1 MHLTKMA
8 RHMKDL
14 FENLKTFLNDYQLH
28 HLNLTPTH
36 LDMELVIKVG
46 RCSFSKK
53 RMARYDPTAVVRG
66 VILRRFPHS
75 DFTI

>member
-28 HLNLTPTH
+28 HLNLIPTH
-36 LDMELVIKVG
+36 LEMQLVIKVG
-46 RCSFSKK
+46 
-53 RMARYDPTAVVRG
+53 
-66 VILRRFPHS
+66 
-75 DFTI
+75 